1 MKEIQKFSHNHWI
14 KEIGKYT
21 GEKNYENIIK
31 FSLSYTL
38 QSLKQN
44 EDFNRFKWKE

>member
-1 MKEIQKFSHNHWI
+1 MKKFSHNNWI

-21 GEKNYENIIK
+21 GEDNYNNIIK

-38 QSLKQN
+38 QSLRHD
-44 EDFNRFKWKE
+44 EDFNRFKWKKII